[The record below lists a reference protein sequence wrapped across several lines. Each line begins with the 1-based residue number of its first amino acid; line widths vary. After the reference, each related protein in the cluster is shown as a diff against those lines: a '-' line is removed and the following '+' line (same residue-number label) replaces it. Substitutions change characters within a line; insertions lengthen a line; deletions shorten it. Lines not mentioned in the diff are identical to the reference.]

1 VIPVSEIRP
10 EDTGGETPSVE
21 VRIYHRG
28 RLIAS
33 ELCESEADAAAVV
46 ARWQEEAE
54 GIQFEV
60 ADISAS
66 AREPSMPAMSI
77 RPSST
82 PATTN
87 IGRGEAGHFGVALE
101 LTSTS
106 IGRHDDWSSP
116 NGVWPDRD
124 DACEVNDRGRRRRRD
139 RRRRFRW
146 SGARPRGDGA
156 GRDPSARLA

>member
-66 AREPSMPAMSI
+66 ARDESAFEVEAVDAGDVYPTELDSGDDQH
-77 RPSST
+77 RP
-82 PATTN
+82 
-87 IGRGEAGHFGVALE
+87 G
-101 LTSTS
+101 
-106 IGRHDDWSSP
+106 
-116 NGVWPDRD
+116 
-124 DACEVNDRGRRRRRD
+124 
-139 RRRRFRW
+139 
-146 SGARPRGDGA
+146 
-156 GRDPSARLA
+156 